1 MVVGSLAACANGAL
15 QPLLM
20 LVFTSIID
28 DFTEYG
34 SMCNQTMMTM
44 NESLNT
50 NITIP
55 FSSNSLLNKTKTQ
68 AIYLV
73 GKFTVYDIRKI

>member
-1 MVVGSLAACANGAL
+1 MMVIGSLASIANGAL

-28 DFTEYG
+28 DFTDYG
-34 SMCNQTMMTM
+34 RLCNLTMMTM
-44 NESLNT
+44 NESLNA

-55 FSSNSLLNKTKTQ
+55 FSSESLLNKTKTQ
-68 AIYLV
+68 AIYL
-73 GKFTVYDIRKI
+73 ISN

>member
-1 MVVGSLAACANGAL
+1 MMIIASLASIANGAL

-34 SMCNQTMMTM
+34 SLCNLTMMTM
-44 NESLNT
+44 NETLNA

-55 FSSNSLLNKTKTQ
+55 FSSESLLDKTKTQ
-68 AIYLV
+68 AIYLIS
-73 GKFTVYDIRKI
+73 KLNINYL